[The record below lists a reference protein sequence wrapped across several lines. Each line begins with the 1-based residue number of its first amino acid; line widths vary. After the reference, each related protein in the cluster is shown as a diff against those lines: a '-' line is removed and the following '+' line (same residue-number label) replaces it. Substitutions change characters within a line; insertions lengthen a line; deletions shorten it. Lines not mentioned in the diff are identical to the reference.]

1 MRYKNIF
8 IICLIVILVVFVV
21 YSFVSNTSQNNKI
34 TTQLQPQNSLTTQ
47 KNSEG
52 SVTVKITPENISK
65 DKKTW
70 QFQVILDTHTGSL
83 DENLTKSA
91 ELTDEKRNKL
101 LPLSWDGD
109 PPGGHHR
116 EGVLTF
122 PAFQERPQSV
132 TLILRAVGGISERKF
147 SWNVQ

>member
-34 TTQLQPQNSLTTQ
+34 TTQLQPQNSLTIQT
-47 KNSEG
+47 NSEG
-52 SVTVKITPENISK
+52 SVTVKITPENISE
-65 DKKTW
+65 DIKTW
-70 QFQVILDTHTGSL
+70 QFQVILDTHIGSL
-83 DENLTKSA
+83 DEDLTKSA

-132 TLILRAVGGISERKF
+132 TLILRNVGGIAEREF
-147 SWNVQ
+147 IWRIQ